1 MTFLVI
7 LGIILI
13 SGFTYAFFTA
23 STNKENVSG
32 NTGKLDIS
40 YNISENITGTF
51 IPSASREDGLK
62 SKATA
67 KINSGSL
74 PAAFNI
80 YITPTI
86 IDGLTI
92 EALKWEVEG
101 ISNNSV
107 VYTNSGNFSKAS
119 AGTPIKIVDG
129 YALKSV
135 DTVFNIYIWIDG
147 NMIASAI
154 SNKRFSAKVT
164 ADSVPITGQF

>member
-1 MTFLVI
+1 MTSLVI
-7 LGIILI
+7 LGSILI
-13 SGFTYAFFTA
+13 SGFTYAYFTA
-23 STNKENVSG
+23 STNKEKVTG

-51 IPSASREDGLK
+51 IPSTSREDGLK
-62 SKATA
+62 SMATA
-67 KINSGSL
+67 KINSGSI

-80 YITPTI
+80 YITPTV

-107 VYTNSGNFSKAS
+107 VYTNSGNFSKATV
-119 AGTPIKIVDG
+119 GTPIKIVNN

-147 NMIASAI
+147 NLLTSSIGD
-154 SNKRFSAKVT
+154 KRFSAKIT